1 MKVPKYIKEKMHE
14 IARLSKRTQTI
25 VGEVEQYFRNRDY
38 DIDALRAND
47 GISLTELDCG
57 NDVTEKLCKA
67 IEEDDYG
74 KNDYFPYKKYEDE

>member
-25 VGEVEQYFRNRDY
+25 VGEVEQYFRDRDY
-38 DIDALRAND
+38 DIDALRGDD
-47 GISLTELDCG
+47 GISLTELDIG
-57 NDVTEKLCKA
+57 NDTTETLCKA

-74 KNDYFPYKKYEDE
+74 KNDFFPYEKYKVE

>member
-38 DIDALRAND
+38 DIDALRVND